1 MLPDRPRI
9 LVVDTDVAAN
19 EQAANLLALF
29 NYEVVA
35 VRSAAE
41 AIVEARRTKFDAILI
56 SIELP
61 GSGFGLAQGIGELE
75 GYADVPVAFT
85 TVAAYDSALLMEAQ
99 FYHGLFLH
107 HKPYSEPEL
116 LAQLS
121 TMVRI
126 EQLQDELKA
135 RMTELNLLASTDPL
149 TGLYN
154 RRLLFKRMEEELAR
168 AVRRSLPL
176 CVLYLDIDL
185 FKQIN
190 DSYGHHAG
198 DAVLQQ
204 LAGIMTSVL
213 RKSDIVGRI
222 GGEEFL
228 ILLPETDGS
237 AGLRIAERLRKK
249 VASTA
254 FRIGLECI
262 EVTVSLGVHF
272 NPDPTSV
279 TADQIVQLADEA
291 LYAAKQAGRN
301 RVVYLGSEMVPR
313 SSPPEGH

>member
-1 MLPDRPRI
+1 MQPDRPRI

-19 EQAANLLALF
+19 ELAANLLALF
-29 NYEVVA
+29 NYKVVA

-41 AIVEARRTKFDAILI
+41 AIVEARRAEFDAMLI

-61 GSGFGLAQGIGELE
+61 GGGFGLAQAIRELP
-75 GYADVPVAFT
+75 GYEDVPVAFT
-85 TVAAYDSALLMEAQ
+85 TISEYDSALLMEAQ
-99 FYHGLFLH
+99 FYNGLFLH
-107 HKPYSEPEL
+107 RKPYSEAEL

-135 RMTELNLLASTDPL
+135 RMAELNLLASTDPL

-168 AVRRSLPL
+168 AVRRSLPI

-190 DSYGHHAG
+190 DTYGHHAG

-204 LAGIMTSVL
+204 LAGIMTSLL

-228 ILLPETDGS
+228 ILLPETDKD
-237 AGLRIAERLRKK
+237 AGLRIAERLRKR
-249 VASTA
+249 VANTA
-254 FRIGLECI
+254 FRIGPECI
-262 EVTVSLGVHF
+262 EMTVSLGVHF
-272 NPDPTSV
+272 DPDPASV
-279 TADQIVQLADEA
+279 TADQIVRLADAA
-291 LYAAKQAGRN
+291 LYSAKQAGRN
-301 RVVYLGSEMVPR
+301 RVVYLGSETVPR
-313 SSPPEGH
+313 SSPPEGQ